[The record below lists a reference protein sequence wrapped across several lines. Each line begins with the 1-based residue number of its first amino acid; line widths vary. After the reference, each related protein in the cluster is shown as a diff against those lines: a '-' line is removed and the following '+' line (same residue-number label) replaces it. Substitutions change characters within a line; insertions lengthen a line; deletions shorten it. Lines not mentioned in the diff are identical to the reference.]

1 MSSPSSTDMRW
12 PRAATPC
19 FPSHCLAQVSSSK
32 LIQTCGP
39 VFLMDLTVSLHFRD
53 SWCGWGC
60 DCHQNRRAVQKEPGA
75 DGRVR
80 GREDQSAAAQQP
92 HPGAGAGGEES
103 QVPLPRGLLTPHAT
117 PPERERTYMLWVLC
131 KDFGSVFALSPSVY
145 PILRGDCWKAR
156 KKQAWKGNPAHWKG
170 CRPGA

>member
-92 HPGAGAGGEES
+92 HPELEQEVRNLRCPCPGGS
-103 QVPLPRGLLTPHAT
+103 SHPTPLLQRGNALT
-117 PPERERTYMLWVLC
+117 C
-131 KDFGSVFALSPSVY
+131 FGSFARTLGQCLP
-145 PILRGDCWKAR
+145 
-156 KKQAWKGNPAHWKG
+156 
-170 CRPGA
+170 